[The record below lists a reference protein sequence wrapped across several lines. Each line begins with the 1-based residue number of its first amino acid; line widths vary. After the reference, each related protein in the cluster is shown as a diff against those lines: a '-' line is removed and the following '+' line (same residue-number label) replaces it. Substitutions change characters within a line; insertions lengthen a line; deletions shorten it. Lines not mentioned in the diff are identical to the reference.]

1 MMNTEM
7 SEPQPH
13 SELFKNLHADQIA
26 QLEKEIMHLKS
37 VNSTLESESKRETE
51 TFKSQYD
58 SILSENHHL
67 LGEVERLESEKEF
80 QLQNLN
86 QIQFSYESLQSS
98 SSSEIE
104 KLNSHLQAALTNNQ
118 GLESKLIDLTLQ
130 LERIEL
136 ESKYVLHNKQNLET
150 EMNKM
155 KNKQDED
162 QKEMIATKDL
172 VRRLSDTVKCKN
184 AVISQFKL
192 SEERFDLEMRKM
204 KNIETRFNTVSSL
217 AAKYTLIKSNLKTV
231 FSNDQ
236 RFCNAMSSDENFG
249 NISDLEICEIVNFIL
264 NDYIST
270 KQNYFSDIQESM
282 EKLNNMKTDLDQKSS
297 LHNDLKQ
304 MFHLKVAEFKDK
316 TEKVQ
321 NYSRKLEE
329 LSSENNK
336 LIIKLE
342 ATDSELKRTKRKLSD
357 NESGARQQ
365 LIDLKVLVDEKNN
378 KIVELKNELSRSD
391 KMQPKTSSKQFETF
405 KQMNSGDLQLQ
416 KSISGLEESIKMKE
430 QLIIIL
436 QKHNFVLEDK
446 MKKAKKS
453 PVANI
458 DITRKLSQEVLQ
470 LQNQLKEQSNP
481 NETEKLK
488 DQIVQL
494 QARQQKQEA
503 EYNKRVQTY
512 ITNLNVMKE
521 KVKAAMMEKDSQIEQ
536 LKRQI
541 HNRHEEIILIW
552 TCNKRTMFCLCD
564 VGFQ

>member
-1 MMNTEM
+1 
-7 SEPQPH
+7 
-13 SELFKNLHADQIA
+13 
-26 QLEKEIMHLKS
+26 
-37 VNSTLESESKRETE
+37 
-51 TFKSQYD
+51 
-58 SILSENHHL
+58 
-67 LGEVERLESEKEF
+67 
-80 QLQNLN
+80 
-86 QIQFSYESLQSS
+86 
-98 SSSEIE
+98 
-104 KLNSHLQAALTNNQ
+104 
-118 GLESKLIDLTLQ
+118 
-130 LERIEL
+130 
-136 ESKYVLHNKQNLET
+136 
-150 EMNKM
+150 
-155 KNKQDED
+155 
-162 QKEMIATKDL
+162 
-172 VRRLSDTVKCKN
+172 
-184 AVISQFKL
+184 
-192 SEERFDLEMRKM
+192 
-204 KNIETRFNTVSSL
+204 
-217 AAKYTLIKSNLKTV
+217 
-231 FSNDQ
+231 
-236 RFCNAMSSDENFG
+236 
-249 NISDLEICEIVNFIL
+249 
-264 NDYIST
+264 
-270 KQNYFSDIQESM
+270 
-282 EKLNNMKTDLDQKSS
+282 MKTDLDQKTS

-342 ATDSELKRTKRKLSD
+342 ETDSELKRTKRKLSD

-365 LIDLKVLVDEKNN
+365 LKVLVDQKNN
-378 KIVELKNELSRSD
+378 KIVEMKNELSKSD
-391 KMQPKTSSKQFETF
+391 KMQPKISSKQFVTF
-405 KQMNSGDLQLQ
+405 KQMNSGDLQFQ

-446 MKKAKKS
+446 LKKAKKS

-541 HNRHEEIILIW
+541 HNRHEEIILI
-552 TCNKRTMFCLCD
+552 
-564 VGFQ
+564 